1 MNMKTKFIN
10 QALSELTHPKI
21 SVAIAL
27 ACGFWVS
34 QFLAWPF
41 VATVLGIL
49 PNIIG
54 VLIFGALICC
64 FILRLYHPW
73 SRLPAILGL
82 CSSCVLVAL
91 YAYLNYFLSRSVE
104 FIELLF
110 LLSLGLAFIGV
121 VIDVERCWHWI
132 ANAGTPNQA
141 LKPTRPSGR
150 LIFRR

>member
-1 MNMKTKFIN
+1 MNVKTKFIN

-34 QFLAWPF
+34 QFLVWRLVP
-41 VATVLGIL
+41 TVLGIL

-54 VLIFGALICC
+54 VLIFGTLIC
-64 FILRLYHPW
+64 FFVLRIYHPR

-82 CSSCVLVAL
+82 CSSFVLVAL

-104 FIELLF
+104 FIELF
-110 LLSLGLAFIGV
+110 FSLSLGLAFIGV

-132 ANAGTPNQA
+132 ANALTPNQG
-141 LKPTRPSGR
+141 LKPTPPSGAAH
-150 LIFRR
+150 L